1 MRQTG
6 LGHGERAGQCFWMSL
21 KSHSQNRTN
30 GENSR
35 LWRRVSPTRA
45 EENWANRLN
54 SRPKI
59 SVCIATY
66 QGRRYVGSQLRSI
79 LEQLSAQDE
88 IIVVDD
94 YSTDGTYSEV
104 CAMQDHRLTV
114 LQNAKNEGV
123 LRSFEKALSHSSGEI
138 IFLSDQDDLWLP
150 NKVKI
155 VLDAFASDLGLTLVA
170 SDAILIDEDG
180 TKIGDSFYGQRGKF
194 RAGLWANLLIG
205 KFHGCTMAFRSSLLR
220 NALPFP
226 RDTRVHHDTWI
237 GCMNAITGGRTR
249 YIQEP
254 LVAYRR
260 HSTNVTGRVRLKN
273 YTRFMMRYKI
283 LVGLGLF
290 WGKSL
295 HQRFG

>member
-1 MRQTG
+1 M
-6 LGHGERAGQCFWMSL
+6 
-21 KSHSQNRTN
+21 
-30 GENSR
+30 
-35 LWRRVSPTRA
+35 
-45 EENWANRLN
+45 N